1 MHILIIE
8 DDAAFC
14 REVRDFLEN
23 SLYQVTV
30 LTEWTSGVDASSH
43 ERNAINPATAA
54 ASHGCNAERETAG
67 KHAPEHSHIARQ
79 ISAIHPDLILL
90 DLNLPGKSGFEICAE
105 IRETSD
111 VPIIFVTGRTNSM
124 DEVTALLKGGDDYV
138 TKPFHPSLL
147 LAHISAVL
155 KRTRRDTELQK
166 MLHRGLELD
175 LSKGCIRRGDKSA
188 ELTKN
193 ELKIL
198 SCLFRHKGDIVSR
211 TELIE
216 YLWDNSIFIDDNS
229 LSVHI
234 TRIRGKLEEIGV
246 SDFIRTKRGMGY
258 SI

>member
-1 MHILIIE
+1 
-8 DDAAFC
+8 
-14 REVRDFLEN
+14 
-23 SLYQVTV
+23 
-30 LTEWTSGVDASSH
+30 
-43 ERNAINPATAA
+43 
-54 ASHGCNAERETAG
+54 
-67 KHAPEHSHIARQ
+67 
-79 ISAIHPDLILL
+79 
-90 DLNLPGKSGFEICAE
+90 
-105 IRETSD
+105 
-111 VPIIFVTGRTNSM
+111 M

-155 KRTRRDTELQK
+155 KRTRRNTELPK
-166 MLHRGLELD
+166 LMHRGLELD
-175 LSKGCIRRGDKSA
+175 LSRGCIRCGEKST

-234 TRIRGKLEEIGV
+234 TRIRSKLEEIGV
-246 SDFIRTKRGMGY
+246 SDFIHTKRGMGY
-258 SI
+258 FI

>member
-8 DDAAFC
+8 DDVAFC

-30 LTEWTSGVDASSH
+30 LTEWTSEVDASSH
-43 ERNAINPATAA
+43 ERNAINPAT
-54 ASHGCNAERETAG
+54 
-67 KHAPEHSHIARQ
+67 EHSHIARQ
-79 ISAIHPDLILL
+79 ISTIHPDLILL

-105 IRETSD
+105 IRD
-111 VPIIFVTGRTNSM
+111 VPIIFVTGRTDSM

-166 MLHRGLELD
+166 LLHRGLELD

-198 SCLFRHKGDIVSR
+198 SCLFRHKGDIISR
-211 TELIE
+211 TELIK

-229 LSVHI
+229 LIMHI
-234 TRIRGKLEEIGV
+234 TRIRSKLEEIGV
-246 SDFIRTKRGMGY
+246 SDFSLLPALRFYVRNKRTW
-258 SI
+258 SIFFPSGIPKN

>member
-8 DDAAFC
+8 DDASFC

-30 LTEWTSGVDASSH
+30 LTEIQDK
-43 ERNAINPATAA
+43 P
-54 ASHGCNAERETAG
+54 
-67 KHAPEHSHIARQ
+67 IARQ
-79 ISAIHPDLILL
+79 ISDLKPDLILL
-90 DLNLPGKSGFEICAE
+90 DLNLPGKSGFQLCAE
-105 IRETSD
+105 IREFSD
-111 VPIIFVTGRTNSM
+111 VPIIFVTGRTDSM
-124 DEVTALLKGGDDYV
+124 DEITALLKGGDDYI
-138 TKPFHPSLL
+138 TKPFHPALL

-155 KRTRRDTELQK
+155 KRSRRNTEPPKLE
-166 MLHRGLELD
+166 HHGLELD
-175 LSKGCIRRGDKSA
+175 LSRGRIRYGNKSA

-211 TELIE
+211 SELIE

-234 TRIRGKLEEIGV
+234 TRIRAKLEEMGAG
-246 SDFIRTKRGMGY
+246 DFICTKRGMGY
-258 SI
+258 FI